1 MAEEMLKAAQGK
13 PASGTG
19 RRYEPAARAPAPP
32 RAKQSSLGADL
43 ARGVV
48 KQLSTREGQRLVRG
62 ILGGLFKA
70 R

>member
-1 MAEEMLKAAQGK
+1 MELRE
-13 PASGTG
+13 
-19 RRYEPAARAPAPP
+19 
-32 RAKQSSLGADL
+32 SLGADL